1 MKTSGECED
10 QLARLPWAEDVPAPI
25 DAEGREIPLD
35 TKVMYDSLG
44 NEYEVLAW
52 SYLPNY
58 GGWSMSIPHS
68 KTKYVPESLRLS
80 KPDSWE
86 RLEADAR
93 KVPREYIEGRGIV
106 AGRDGR
112 VAAMVGDIVRRA
124 KALAGV
130 SDRD

>member
-1 MKTSGECED
+1 MKASED
-10 QLARLPWAEDVPAPI
+10 LSLAAGVPAPR
-25 DAEGREIPLD
+25 DSKGREIPLD

-44 NEYEVLAW
+44 NEYRVLAW
-52 SYLPNY
+52 FYLPSA
-58 GGWSMSIPHS
+58 GEWSMTTTHS
-68 KTKYVPESLRLS
+68 KTSYVPEALSLSR
-80 KPDSWE
+80 PDSWE
-86 RLEADAR
+86 RLEEDAR
-93 KVPREYIEGRGIV
+93 KAPREYIEGRGIT